1 MLTTLRH
8 MLSVLLLPFMVLVV
22 VPIWL
27 HNAFSGISSLWGTN
41 SFIVWLTLIAG
52 ASAMLAGLILFV
64 WCVDLFVR
72 VGKGTLA
79 PWDPTR
85 NLVAAGPYRYVRNP
99 MIGAVGLMLFGQA
112 VLWRSAAI
120 GMWLIIF
127 LVINHLYFIYME
139 EPGLEKRFGESY
151 RSYKVRVPRWIP
163 RRKP

>member
-8 MLSVLLLPFMVLVV
+8 MLSVLLLPFMVVVV
-22 VPIWL
+22 VPFWL
-27 HNAFSGISSLWGTN
+27 HNAFSGISSLWETN

-52 ASAMLAGLILFV
+52 TSAMLAGLILFV

-112 VLWRSAAI
+112 LLWGSAAI

-151 RSYKVRVPRWIP
+151 RSYKARVPRWVP